1 MSYNGSGTFQ
11 LVAGNPVVT
20 GTVISSTA
28 MNNTLSDIATGLST
42 AVTKDGQTT
51 PTANIP
57 MGGFKLTGLGAATTN
72 GDALRYENI
81 ASISSSIGTSI
92 QSQTYVS
99 YTTGGSST
107 AYTLT
112 PTPAITAYAAG
123 QSFWVIF
130 HTASGAAPTL
140 AISGVATPPNLVRE
154 TATGTLANIAA
165 SEIPAG
171 SYQVVGVSATQ
182 YKVIGL
188 PIKSL
193 GDGSTAVT
201 QASSDNSTK
210 VATTAW
216 SKVGLT
222 TSLGTPGYIKF
233 PTWLGGLIVQWGT
246 AATAASTS
254 VVVNYPTAFSA
265 AAFITMASQRTG
277 ASTANIASTDTG
289 STTQFTIFSS
299 PSSTATFAWLAIGS

>member
-1 MSYNGSGTFQ
+1 MVHKNSIIP
-11 LVAGNPVVT
+11 A
-20 GTVISSTA
+20 I
-28 MNNTLSDIATGLST
+28 
-42 AVTKDGQTT
+42 TKDGQTT

-57 MGGFKLTGLGAATTN
+57 LGGFKLTGLGAATTN
-72 GDALRYENI
+72 GDALRFENI
-81 ASISSSIGTSI
+81 ASIQTSVGSSL
-92 QSQTYVS
+92 QAQTYTAF
-99 YTTGGSST
+99 TTGGSST

-140 AISGVATPPNLVRE
+140 AISGIATPPNLVRE

-193 GDGSTAVT
+193 ADGSTAVT

-216 SKVGLT
+216 AKVGL
-222 TSLGTPGYIKF
+222 SVSMGNSGYIKF
-233 PTWLGGLIVQWGT
+233 PTWMGGFTFQWGQ
-246 AATAASTS
+246 ASTAASTL
-254 VVVNYPTAFSA
+254 VVVTYPTAFGA
-265 AAFITMASQRTG
+265 TAYLTLATQRTG
-277 ASTANIASTDTG
+277 ASTANITSTDTG
-289 STTQFTIFSS
+289 NSTQFTIYSN
-299 PSSTATFAWLAIGS
+299 PSSTATFSWFAIGPTA